1 MLLIARLEL
10 YLLASCHRWINTG
23 TGHRSILGRQLTSHF
38 LLAFCSRILIHLP
51 VFIAQVQRHR
61 AVFRDLFL
69 NAFGLSCLL
78 LCTVDGI
85 DLRLLI
91 QTLPLVGTVFTA
103 IVIKDLHSL
112 LSIDE
117 LLQVKCLLH
126 YLVVAAL
133 ELILGSMVKK
143 IDKLVVFINC
153 LHLLGVLSENSGLLM
168 DSRILVSRWR
178 HKL

>member
-1 MLLIARLEL
+1 
-10 YLLASCHRWINTG
+10 
-23 TGHRSILGRQLTSHF
+23 
-38 LLAFCSRILIHLP
+38 
-51 VFIAQVQRHR
+51 
-61 AVFRDLFL
+61 L

-143 IDKLVVFINC
+143 IDKLVIFINC
-153 LHLLGVLSENSGLLM
+153 LHLLGVLSENNGLLM
-168 DSRILVSRWR
+168 DLRILVSR
-178 HKL
+178 